1 MPSLR
6 EVSNLP
12 IMKVFTVISCP
23 NLETVS
29 GVNSLQHIHMEDE
42 QLPKWLGQHFSRI
55 ETLDILGK
63 KQLLVRCERSKEDW
77 YIVREI
83 PRVYAY
89 LPKRLPYFSYAR
101 GNDFFCKYK
110 TQRTGSTVSSSS
122 TGNDDSPLGPAAPL
136 MRPTRNSCHWD
147 QLQLMRPTR
156 KSFTWCFRLLFHCF
170 RWISFSLIAIHQ
182 KNYLC
187 FFCTLC
193 L

>member
-1 MPSLR
+1 
-6 EVSNLP
+6 
-12 IMKVFTVISCP
+12 
-23 NLETVS
+23 
-29 GVNSLQHIHMEDE
+29 MEDEQLE

-122 TGNDDSPLGPAAPL
+122 TGNDDSPLGPAAPVDETDKKL
-136 MRPTRNSCHWD
+136 LPLGPAPADETYKKIFHMVFLIVVSLLPVNLILSDRNPSEE
-147 QLQLMRPTR
+147 L
-156 KSFTWCFRLLFHCF
+156 SLLFLYTVF
-170 RWISFSLIAIHQ
+170 VGLLTFIVTKLRQ
-182 KNYLC
+182 
-187 FFCTLC
+187 
-193 L
+193 